1 MRSRVVTKH
10 TLLGALAALALSGC
24 YGGQLIKGPINS
36 ENASQQAD
44 SIRAEHRRVL
54 LELSGIRHQLEEER
68 AARIRY
74 EAQTGVTLG
83 ELEESVRILV
93 GRLEDSEQLRTRSY
107 QQSRSREQAAAD
119 TARADTTRATRPGA
133 GGDADEVYRAAYLD
147 VTRGNYDLAIKGFQN
162 YLVRFPSGPHLPEV
176 HYYLAECYYAQ
187 ERYLEAVGEF
197 QYVIREFSDSRLVPA
212 SYLKAGR
219 CYRRLEERNLA
230 VRAFESLIAAH
241 PDSEEAAQAREELE
255 QLRGQ

>member
-1 MRSRVVTKH
+1 VRSRVVRRH
-10 TLLGALAALALSGC
+10 QLLAALAALGVSGC

-36 ENASQQAD
+36 EHASQQAD
-44 SIRAEHRRVL
+44 SLRAEHRRVL
-54 LELSGIRHQLEEER
+54 LELAKVSRQLEEER

-93 GRLEDSEQLRTRSY
+93 GRLEDSEQLRTRTY
-107 QQSRSREQAAAD
+107 QQSRSRTLADID
-119 TARADTTRATRPGA
+119 TARADTTLAPRGAA
-133 GGDADEVYRAAYLD
+133 GGDADAVYRAAYLD
-147 VTRGNYDLAIKGFQN
+147 VTRGNYDLAVQGLQN

-197 QYVIREFSDSRLVPA
+197 QYVIREFRDARLVPA

-230 VRAFESLIAAH
+230 IRAFEALIEEY
-241 PDSEEAAQAREELE
+241 PDSEEAAQARVEL
-255 QLRGQ
+255 QQVGG

>member
-1 MRSRVVTKH
+1 VRLRVVRRH
-10 TLLGALAALALSGC
+10 HLLAALAALGVSGC
-24 YGGQLIKGPINS
+24 YGGQMIKGPINS
-36 ENASQQAD
+36 EHASQQAD

-54 LELSGIRHQLEEER
+54 LELGTLSRQLEEER

-74 EAQTGVTLG
+74 EAQMGVTLG

-93 GRLEDSEQLRTRSY
+93 GRLEDSEQLRTRTY
-107 QQSRSREQAAAD
+107 QQTRSRTLAAAD
-119 TARADTTRATRPGA
+119 TARADTTMARGA
-133 GGDADEVYRAAYLD
+133 PGGDADAVYRAAYLD
-147 VTRGNYDLAIKGFQN
+147 VTRGNYDLAIQGFQN

-197 QYVIREFSDSRLVPA
+197 QYVIREFRDARLVPA

-219 CYRRLEERNLA
+219 CYRQLEERNLA
-230 VRAFESLIAAH
+230 IRTFEALIKGYPA
-241 PDSEEAAQAREELE
+241 SEEAAQARSELQ
-255 QLRGQ
+255 QLGG